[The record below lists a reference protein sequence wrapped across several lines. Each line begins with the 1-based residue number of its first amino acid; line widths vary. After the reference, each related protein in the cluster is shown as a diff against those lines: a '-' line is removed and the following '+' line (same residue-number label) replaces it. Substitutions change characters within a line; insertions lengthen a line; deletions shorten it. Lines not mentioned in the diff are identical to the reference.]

1 MRGLGAIDLLEA
13 GSERG
18 ALTSAVNVAG
28 PFATRA
34 QDRAGD
40 MKTPGGDSPAD
51 IGRLRRV
58 RTSAMRAHGLRPGGA
73 STPDAVVPRRG
84 ARLALR
90 PISR

>member
-18 ALTSAVNVAG
+18 ALTSPVNVAG

-40 MKTPGGDSPAD
+40 MKTPRRRFPCRYRETASCAHVGDARPRVAA
-51 IGRLRRV
+51 GRRL
-58 RTSAMRAHGLRPGGA
+58 
-73 STPDAVVPRRG
+73 DA
-84 ARLALR
+84 
-90 PISR
+90 